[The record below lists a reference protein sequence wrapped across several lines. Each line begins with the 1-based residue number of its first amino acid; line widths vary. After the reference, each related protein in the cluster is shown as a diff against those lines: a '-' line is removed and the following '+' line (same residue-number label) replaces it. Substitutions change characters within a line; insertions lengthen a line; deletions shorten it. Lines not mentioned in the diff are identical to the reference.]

1 MIFAVFLLSSYCNN
15 ADSPTVTNKGLCHFI
30 LKKSPVSQKQ
40 APAWP
45 IYSVFFFFF
54 PETLPKSQHPK
65 TDQCSLNLASVVA
78 PTDST
83 SAPWILMGGCTAC
96 CVSHITALRRYKMAE
111 RNQAPSSTWWTWA
124 SPELV
129 WTNTHLCNH
138 SAMLKSPAV
147 VLIWW
152 HSNPRA
158 DWSLLSLSCLVSVLC
173 TISLKAIRNS

>member
-1 MIFAVFLLSSYCNN
+1 MQ
-15 ADSPTVTNKGLCHFI
+15 I
-30 LKKSPVSQKQ
+30 LPL
-40 APAWP
+40 WP
-45 IYSVFFFFF
+45 IKVCVILFKKNHQCHKNRHLHDPSILFFFFFFF